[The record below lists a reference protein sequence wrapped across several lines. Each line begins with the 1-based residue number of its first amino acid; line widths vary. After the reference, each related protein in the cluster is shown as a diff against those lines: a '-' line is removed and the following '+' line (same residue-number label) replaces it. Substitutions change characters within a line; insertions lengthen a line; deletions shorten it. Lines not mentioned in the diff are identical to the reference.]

1 VPDYL
6 TTEPLGRHVKLTH
19 TRLRHGRF
27 RRARRLASLAFG
39 ALLLAPITAP
49 GATALPAESPAA
61 SDPNNFAPASRTVK
75 PVSVFRTS
83 GTVTAPDNLVTG
95 GSTRL
100 SGKNSYVVLDFGKE
114 VGGLV
119 TLRFTGASE
128 TGRQVGLAFSET
140 AAYAGMNSD
149 ASRQSAGSDGAIYA
163 TVDGSGTYTM
173 PKEKLRG
180 GFRYLTLFLG
190 DDGWADIDN
199 VTLHFTPDPDRA
211 NLRDYPN
218 YFRSNDDLLNKLWY
232 AGAYTVQTN
241 TIAPDTGRSPDVPDP
256 GWQNSA
262 VVSPGTSVLTD
273 GAKRDRTVWPGDLG
287 VALPTAYASL
297 NDTTSSRN
305 ALEALYGLQRADDGM
320 LPYAGPEIG
329 RLNSTEGTYIS
340 DTYHLWTLV
349 GTGLYHRY
357 TDDTAWVR
365 SIWPKYTKAMDY
377 SLRKVDGTGL
387 LNATGQYD
395 WGRPLDSGHK
405 ITANA
410 LLYEALTTGAK
421 LADAQGD
428 TPHADTWRQ
437 QAASVKAAANAKLW
451 NPATGLYRDTPET
464 GLHPQ
469 DGNSMAVWF
478 GLTDSPAKNASIART
493 LTANWTDIGAV
504 TPEFSGALIG
514 TFTGSMELTAHLM
527 ANNDTD
533 ALALMRRE
541 WGFMLN
547 SPSGTNS
554 TFWESFNYDGTPYY
568 NSSYMSAAHGWA
580 TGPTNALTFFVL
592 GLNPGDATHYDF
604 VPHLGDLSHV
614 EGNITTPK
622 GAVKGTWDYTPGT
635 FTSALTAPAGTTG
648 RIGVPTYGSS
658 SVKVT
663 VNGTTVWS
671 DGEFQS
677 GAGISGGS
685 TDGSY
690 VYLTGAAG
698 GTYTVTATGVVRPG
712 SFDVAVLPDL
722 LPPGYAL
729 CATEGQ
735 TCTPNGT
742 QVLAFGAGRHEYR
755 TISGPARCE
764 IATFGKDPAPN
775 VLKSCYLAPTGGPS
789 GAARCAAEG
798 DVCGV
803 DGRRTVAFGA
813 NGAFR
818 FMTVSGT
825 AKCTAAA
832 FGADPLYGVT
842 KSCYVLPDAPAGAW
856 EKCVD
861 EGSACMVAGTQ
872 AFGARGS
879 YWTAKSGGSANC
891 GLGTF
896 GVDPLVYLVKS
907 CYAWTG
913 LPSGFTKEC
922 ATENGTC
929 SFTGMQTVAFG
940 RNGSYVY
947 KTFTSPVPCTEAAF
961 GADPVFGVVKSCYL
975 VS

>member
-1 VPDYL
+1 M
-6 TTEPLGRHVKLTH
+6 KLTH
-19 TRLRHGRF
+19 AL
-27 RRARRLASLAFG
+27 LAVG
-39 ALLLAPITAP
+39 TLLLASITAP
-49 GATALPAESPAA
+49 GAAAVPAESPAA
-61 SDPNNFAPASRTVK
+61 ADPNNFAPASRTVK
-75 PVSVFRTS
+75 PVSVYRTN

-100 SGKNSYVVLDFGKE
+100 SNRNSYVVLDFGKE
-114 VGGLV
+114 VGGLIS
-119 TLRFTGASE
+119 LRFAGASAA
-128 TGRQVGLAFSET
+128 GQRVGLAFSET
-140 AAYAGMNSD
+140 AAYVGMDSD
-149 ASRQSAGSDGAIYA
+149 LSNQDFRGNPDGAIHA
-163 TVDGSGTYTM
+163 TVDGPGTYVM
-173 PKEKLRG
+173 PKAKLRG
-180 GFRYLTLFLG
+180 GFRFLTLFLDG
-190 DDGWADIDN
+190 DGWVDIDD
-199 VTLHFTPDPDRA
+199 VALRFTPDPDRV

-241 TIAPDTGRSPDVPDP
+241 TIAPDTGRTKAGPKP

-262 VVSPGTSVLTD
+262 VVGPGTSVLTD

-297 NDTTSSRN
+297 NDTKSSRN
-305 ALEALYGLQRADDGM
+305 ALEALYGLQRADGM

-329 RLNSTEGTYIS
+329 RLDSTDPDTYVS

-357 TDDTAWVR
+357 TDDTEWVR
-365 SIWPKYTKAMDY
+365 SMWPKYVRGMDF
-377 SLRKVDGTGL
+377 SLAKVDGSGL
-387 LNATGQYD
+387 LGVTADLD
-395 WGRPLDSGHK
+395 WNRAPGGGHK

-410 LLYEALTTGAK
+410 LLHEALTTGAK

-428 TPHADTWRQ
+428 TAHANAWRQ
-437 QAASVKAAANAKLW
+437 RAASVRAGVNATLW
-451 NPATGLYRDTPET
+451 NPATGLYRDAPGS

-493 LTANWTDIGAV
+493 LTANWSDIGAV
-504 TPEFSGALIG
+504 TPEHSGLIG
-514 TFTGSMELTAHLM
+514 TFPGSMELVAQLM

-547 SPSGTNS
+547 SPNGTKS
-554 TFWESFNYDGTPYY
+554 TFWESFFHDGSPYFG
-568 NSSYMSAAHGWA
+568 SYMSAAHGWA

-592 GLNPGDATHYDF
+592 GLNPSDATRYDF
-604 VPHLGDLSHV
+604 VPHLGDLTHV

-622 GAVKGTWDYTPGT
+622 GAVKGSWDYTPGT
-635 FTSALTAPAGTTG
+635 FTSTLTAPAGTTG

-658 SVKVT
+658 SVEVT

-671 DGEFQS
+671 DGKFQA
-677 GAGISGGS
+677 GAGLSGGS
-685 TDGSY
+685 ADGGY
-690 VYLTGAAG
+690 IYLTGADG
-698 GTYTVTATGVVRPG
+698 GTYTVTATGVVKPRA
-712 SFDVAVLPDL
+712 FDVAVLPGQ
-722 LPPGYAL
+722 LPPGYTL

-742 QVLAFGAGRHEYR
+742 QVLAFGAGAHEYR
-755 TISGPARCE
+755 MISGPTGCDIPA
-764 IATFGKDPAPN
+764 FGKDPAPG
-775 VLKSCYLAPTGGPS
+775 VLKSCYLAPAGGPS
-789 GAARCAAEG
+789 DSAKCASDGE
-798 DVCGV
+798 VCRV
-803 DGRRTVAFGA
+803 DGRRTVAYGA
-813 NGAFR
+813 DGAFR
-818 FMTVSGT
+818 FMTVNGT
-825 AKCTAAA
+825 AGCTAAA
-832 FGADPLYGVT
+832 FGSDPAQGVT
-842 KSCYVLPDAPAGAW
+842 KSCYVLPDAPGGAW

-879 YWTAKSGGSANC
+879 YWTAKSGGTAKC
-891 GLGTF
+891 ELGTF
-896 GVDPLVYLVKS
+896 GVDPLYSVVKS

-913 LPSGFTKEC
+913 KPAGFTKEC
-922 ATENGTC
+922 APEHGTC
-929 SFTGMQTVAFG
+929 SFTGTQAVAFG

-947 KTFTSPVPCTEAAF
+947 GTFAGHAPCTEAAF